1 MLYGIFFFHGLFIT
15 PRLCELATVLI
26 ALPEAMFPVVDPSE
40 NLDVIYAAP
49 LGLLLP
55 MKPLL
60 PASMVVAFLAL
71 INGDY
76 F

>member
-26 ALPEAMFPVVDPSE
+26 ALPDAMFPVVDPSV
-40 NLDVIYAAP
+40 LDVIPPA
-49 LGLLLP
+49 LGLPL
-55 MKPLL
+55 KPPL

-71 INGDY
+71 INVC
-76 F
+76 